1 MKEESLKVR
10 ENEIK
15 AICIFV
21 SCIKNIKY
29 IKENNKNKLFINK
42 IIILHFFYKKFILYD
57 FSGIH
62 NSRSSVYDI
71 LCREKKIYNN

>member
-1 MKEESLKVR
+1 MNGEGLSGLMREESLEVR

-42 IIILHFFYKKFILYD
+42 IIILHFFIK
-57 FSGIH
+57 IH
-62 NSRSSVYDI
+62 S
-71 LCREKKIYNN
+71 L